1 MGPMDIVYF
10 VGGTTSLH
18 LARGLLASVSPY
30 DHNITLI
37 ANTTSDL
44 TVHGLRACPDVDAA
58 LDAGATRRVTPLT
71 ETFNVSETLEALDS
85 RIPWYPLSDAD
96 FAHLVLR
103 SQMLSLGYRLTEF
116 TQSLNRHVDSTVTV
130 LPVTDDYVETHV
142 VINDQAPPAASR
154 AVHIRQWD
162 KELGRTPP
170 CEKVLCIGLEK
181 SQATPEVI
189 EAIRTADSIVL
200 PPSNPLG
207 ALGPMLSIP
216 GVRDAIAQSSARVI
230 GVSSVGKDGAYSA
243 DDTVA
248 MLTSMGLDTHPSD
261 VLALYADILN
271 YWIVEPEDV
280 EETKNRVAGQADVE
294 ILGATLPTSN
304 ASPVGDLTACLARLV
319 TMPDHGGHATR

>member
-10 VGGTTSLH
+10 VGGRASVH

-44 TVHGLRACPDVDAA
+44 TVHGLRACPDIDAA
-58 LDAGATRRVTPLT
+58 LEAGATRRTAPLT
-71 ETFNVSETLEALDS
+71 DTFNVSETLETLDS

-116 TQSLNRHVDSTVTV
+116 TQSLSRHVDSTVTV

-142 VINDQAPPAASR
+142 VINDQTPPAASR
-154 AVHIRQWD
+154 AIHIHQWD
-162 KELGRTPP
+162 MELGRTPH

-181 SQATPEVI
+181 SNATPEVLD
-189 EAIRTADSIVL
+189 AIRGADSIVL

-207 ALGPMLSIP
+207 ALGPMLSVP
-216 GVRDAIAQSSARVI
+216 GVRDAITQSTARVI
-230 GVSSVGKDGAYSA
+230 GVSSVGRNGTYSA
-243 DDTVA
+243 DNSVA
-248 MLTSMGLDTHPSD
+248 MLESMGLGTHPSD
-261 VLALYADILN
+261 VLALYADILD
-271 YWIVEPEDV
+271 YWIVAPEDL
-280 EETKNRVAGQADVE
+280 EDTARRIDGHADVK
-294 ILGATLPTSN
+294 ILGADLVAPES
-304 ASPVGDLTACLARLV
+304 SPVGELTACLARLV
-319 TMPDHGGHATR
+319 TMPDHG